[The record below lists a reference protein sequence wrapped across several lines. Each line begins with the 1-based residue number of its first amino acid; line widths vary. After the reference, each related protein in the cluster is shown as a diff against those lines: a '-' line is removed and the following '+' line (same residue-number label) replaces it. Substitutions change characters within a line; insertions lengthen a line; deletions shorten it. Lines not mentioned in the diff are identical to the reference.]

1 MRVWPNQR
9 TGAQPDAEPPAWGG
23 LDEIVVL
30 LVAAA
35 ALGHWMS
42 DLPRGSF
49 WGLWVL
55 LYVAAV
61 ARLVQRFGSQWLTW
75 TLTHQ
80 PALSVLLTLA
90 FASCL
95 WSLDPAL
102 TVRRAASL
110 LGTTL
115 LGVFIGYSCPPP
127 RLMRAFYWMFILLIV
142 ASIGVGLVLPTPVG
156 KGIPVGWRGIMTH
169 KNSLGAAA
177 LLATIYFL
185 VMTLSGHIRPLWGA
199 MLGVASLFALVQA
212 QSRTSAVALGFT
224 LVVSAYLAVGWATH
238 RPSRAMLR
246 RMSLGLVVIVSVV
259 PFLLGPVASVLG
271 NDNPLNGRTFIWDGA
286 RTILRERPITGYGY
300 AAVWGR
306 SANTLLPHIPV
317 TARGASTSAH
327 NSIVNVATEL
337 GLPAALV
344 ACAYLLAALRDA
356 GRLFAQRPSA
366 FSAFAF
372 GFLVAVVL
380 VGFTESLLLRIH
392 AFWILFV
399 AITVAVKRSL
409 EATDDRALDG
419 SPPG

>member
-1 MRVWPNQR
+1 MRVWPDQR
-9 TGAQPDAEPPAWGG
+9 TDAQPEAEPPAWGG

-30 LVAAA
+30 LVAAT
-35 ALGHWMS
+35 ALGHWIS
-42 DLPRGSF
+42 GLPLGSF

-61 ARLVQRFGSQWLTW
+61 ARLAQRSGSEWLSW
-75 TLTHQ
+75 MLTHQ

-127 RLMRAFYWMFILLIV
+127 RLMRGFHWMFILLIV
-142 ASIGVGLVLPTPVG
+142 ANIAVGLVLPTPVG
-156 KGIPVGWRGIMTH
+156 KGIPAGWRGIMTH

-185 VMTLSGHIRPLWGA
+185 VMTLSRHIRPLWGA
-199 MLGVASLFALVQA
+199 MLCVASLVALVQA
-212 QSRTSAVALGFT
+212 RSRTSAAALVIT
-224 LVVSAYLAVGWATH
+224 LAVSAYLAIRWAPTH
-238 RPSRAMLR
+238 RPSRAMLW
-246 RMSLGLVVIVSVV
+246 RMSLALVIIVSVV
-259 PFLLGPVASVLG
+259 PFFVGPVASVLG
-271 NDNPLNGRTFIWDGA
+271 NDNPLNGRTFLWDGA
-286 RTILRERPITGYGY
+286 LTILRERPLTGYGY

-306 SANTLLPHIPV
+306 SGDTLLRHIPV
-317 TARGASTSAH
+317 TSNPASTSAH

-344 ACAYLLAALRDA
+344 ACAYLLAAFRDA
-356 GRLFAQRPSA
+356 GRLFAHRPSA

-380 VGFTESLLLRIH
+380 VGFMESLLLRIH

-409 EATDDRALDG
+409 EATDDRL
-419 SPPG
+419 